1 MSLTFTALQTGQA
14 ARRHWQASSS
24 DAAAA
29 MRRLSSGLR
38 VQGAAD
44 DAAALAI
51 GQRRMAQLRGMDA
64 ALRNA
69 NDGISLV
76 QTAEGALASVTNQ
89 LQRVRELAVQ
99 AASAGT
105 SDRAALQ
112 QEVDQLTREISRTV
126 LGTTFNG
133 QSLLAS
139 DRRLDFQVGSGGG
152 SDDLLSLGLTDLRTG
167 ASGVTA
173 TAAAAADVE
182 EPGFAPQM
190 QVFVKVVVSGKTVA
204 LEVEANDTVENVK
217 AKIQDKEG
225 IAPERQRLFFA
236 GKELEDGR
244 TLADYN
250 IQKESTLQLEIA
262 SDPAPSPGGLRSFD
276 ADTAA
281 GSSLDIGSS
290 ADAARAAIALI
301 DADLDLVAGVRAG
314 LGAWLGRF
322 DRVVGQLQ
330 DARTH
335 QSAAQSRLLDAD
347 MATEAMRLARAQVL
361 RDAGAAMVAQ
371 ANAQPASVLSTLLR

>member
-1 MSLTFTALQTGQA
+1 MSSPLHPLHGGGA
-14 ARRHWQASSS
+14 ARRHWQAASA
-24 DAAAA
+24 DAASA
-29 MRRLSSGLR
+29 MRRLASGLL
-38 VQGAAD
+38 VQSAAD

-76 QTAEGALASVTNQ
+76 QTAEAALAAVGGQ

-105 SDRAALQ
+105 PDRAALQ
-112 QEVDQLTREISRTV
+112 KEVDQLTRELSRTV

-139 DRRLDFQVGSGGG
+139 DRRLDFQIGAGSG
-152 SDDLLSLGLTDLRTG
+152 DVLSLGLTDLRTG
-167 ASGVTA
+167 ATGATET
-173 TAAAAADVE
+173 TAAGND
-182 EPGFAPQM
+182 EPGYSAQM
-190 QVFVKVVVSGKTVA
+190 QLFVNVLGSKNIA
-204 LEVEANDTVENVK
+204 LEVEANDTIENVK

-225 IAPERQRLFFA
+225 IAPDRQRLFFA

-244 TLADYN
+244 TLSDYN
-250 IQKESTLQLEIA
+250 IQKDSTLHLLLSEEA
-262 SDPAPSPGGLRSFD
+262 APAGGLHSFD

-281 GSSLDIGSS
+281 GSSIDVGSS
-290 ADAARAAIALI
+290 AEAARAAIALI
-301 DADLDLVAGVRAG
+301 DADLDNVAGVRAG

-322 DRVVGQLQ
+322 DRVVAQLQ

-335 QSAAQSRLLDAD
+335 QAAAQSRLLDAD
-347 MATEAMRLARAQVL
+347 FATETMRLTRAQIL

-371 ANAQPASVLSTLLR
+371 ANAMPAGVLSALLR

>member
-1 MSLTFTALQTGQA
+1 MSSSLHPLQSGAA
-14 ARRHWQASSS
+14 ARRHWQAASA
-24 DAAAA
+24 DAASA
-29 MRRLSSGLR
+29 MRRLASGLR
-38 VQGAAD
+38 VQSAAD

-76 QTAEGALASVTNQ
+76 QTAEAALAAVGSQ

-105 SDRAALQ
+105 PDRAALQ
-112 QEVDQLTREISRTV
+112 KEVDQLTRELSRTV

-139 DRRLDFQVGSGGG
+139 DRRLDFQVGAGSG
-152 SDDLLSLGLTDLRTG
+152 DLLSLGLTDLRTG
-167 ASGVTA
+167 ATGATET
-173 TAAAAADVE
+173 TAASND
-182 EPGFAPQM
+182 EPGYSVQM
-190 QVFVKVVVSGKTVA
+190 QLFVNVLGSKNIA
-204 LEVEANDTVENVK
+204 LEVEANDTIENVK

-225 IAPERQRLFFA
+225 IAPDRQRLIFG

-250 IQKESTLQLEIA
+250 IQKDSTLYLLLAEEET
-262 SDPAPSPGGLRSFD
+262 PAGGLHSFD

-281 GSSLDIGSS
+281 GSSIDVGSS
-290 ADAARAAIALI
+290 AEAARAAIALI
-301 DADLDLVAGVRAG
+301 DADLDNVAGVRAG

-322 DRVVGQLQ
+322 DRVVAQLQ

-335 QSAAQSRLLDAD
+335 QAAAQSRLLDAD
-347 MATEAMRLARAQVL
+347 FATETMRLTRAQIL
-361 RDAGAAMVAQ
+361 RDACAAMVAQ
-371 ANAQPASVLSTLLR
+371 ANAMPAGVLSALLR